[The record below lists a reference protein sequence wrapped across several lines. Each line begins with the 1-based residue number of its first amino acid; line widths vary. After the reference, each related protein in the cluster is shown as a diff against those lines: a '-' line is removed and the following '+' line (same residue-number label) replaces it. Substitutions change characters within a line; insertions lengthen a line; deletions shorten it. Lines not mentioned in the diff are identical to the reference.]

1 MTQED
6 KDLLFKDLC
15 ARLPYQLKVKIPT
28 LQEDAIFTLVGICED
43 YITVMKDNGSCFDI
57 YNSIEVFPFLR
68 PMSSITEEEEKE
80 YFDKWGV
87 LGTDDFYNYKIVD
100 WLNKKMFAYRTI
112 DGKDMFEL
120 GITLK
125 APEGMYK

>member
-1 MTQED
+1 MTQEEKELLL
-6 KDLLFKDLC
+6 KDLS
-15 ARLPYQLKVKIPT
+15 ARLPYGVIMTNKVLTETYYP
-28 LQEDAIFTLVGICED
+28 LDGNEYQQA
-43 YITVMKDNGSCFDI
+43 YYDNDWDDVP
-57 YNSIEVFPFLR
+57 YLR
-68 PMSSITEEEEKE
+68 PMSSMTEEEENE

-87 LGTDDFYNYKIVD
+87 LGTDDFDNYKIVD

-120 GITLK
+120 GIALR